1 MKKFLVVFTIIFANI
16 FASNVHAEMQT
27 YEGKDVAMFDFGE
40 DDAEIINAVKNVA
53 KMRAIQA
60 AREKAGVYLK
70 SYSRTVNGVLT
81 DDDIS
86 AVTNN
91 ISEILDVKYEKD
103 YFNAVDAKG
112 NSYGQPGIL
121 YQAIVTVR
129 IDNAG
134 INEYLQKD
142 TQEKAKIIQQ
152 NKNLQASFV
161 EAEGNFEDTRST
173 AKTKSVA
180 EVKAELNKID
190 KEFSAAEK
198 IGEGNK
204 FAYQGN
210 YSDAA
215 EKYNEAIAINQNN
228 YAQKNLESI
237 YSKQELVE
245 QEIKN
250 LDEKIKREPKNAEL
264 YFSRGM
270 AYISLGKIYGDLGYN
285 NSGKKQHFNPL
296 TLISPVSAIFSVAS
310 LISKSPEPDRKSYRL
325 AMKDFDKAIKL
336 NKNYASA
343 YYQRGH
349 CFRYLG
355 QHKKADADFA
365 KAKQLGYK

>member
-1 MKKFLVVFTIIFANI
+1 M
-16 FASNVHAEMQT
+16 
-27 YEGKDVAMFDFGE
+27 
-40 DDAEIINAVKNVA
+40 
-53 KMRAIQA
+53 
-60 AREKAGVYLK
+60 
-70 SYSRTVNGVLT
+70 NGILT

-103 YFNAVDAKG
+103 FFNAVDAKG

-129 IDNAG
+129 IDSAG
-134 INEYLQKD
+134 ITEYLQKD

-152 NKNLQASFV
+152 NKNLQASLV

-210 YSDAA
+210 YSAAA
-215 EKYNEAIAINQNN
+215 EKYNEAIEINQNN
-228 YAQKNLESI
+228 YAQENLESI
-237 YSKQELVE
+237 YSKQEAVE

-296 TLISPVSAIFSVAS
+296 TLISPVSAVFSVAS